1 MLVVTAFVMSG
12 RTNGFFFF
20 FLHLKNVINGTL
32 NYFLCMHKILQWILE
47 KFLIYTCQ
55 DL

>member
-12 RTNGFFFF
+12 RTNGFF

-32 NYFLCMHKILQWILE
+32 NYFLCMHTIFQWILD
-47 KFLIYTCQ
+47 KFLIYTCHH
-55 DL
+55 L